1 MTTEY
6 ESEALPE
13 LRVLATEE
21 LVELKAMY
29 TTSPDVR
36 VRSALA
42 KEYVR
47 G

>member
-36 VRSALA
+36 SALA